1 MLGALLAIAAL
12 AGGGA
17 ALGSVHQRAASSAP
31 KPRAH
36 SGVWYCPHGGGSG
49 WHVDL
54 AVTNPG
60 SHPVSIRVTTSGE
73 KGTVATQGMTVSP
86 RAVVHV
92 PVKADTRGAASDV
105 EYFGG
110 WVGVSWA
117 AQAGGA
123 ESGIAAEPCT
133 RSLGRTWFMPDGTT
147 LRGQDAWVVVMN
159 PTAVPAIFSL
169 SLHTPDETI
178 LPGDWSD
185 FVLEARRSAAFFLN
199 SKKLATEP
207 VAAEIE
213 VRSGRVAAASLGA
226 SAGGGI
232 RAALGITAPEHDA
245 FLPGS
250 PGSSRSELVVVDA
263 GTRRATYAGKV
274 ETSRGA
280 QAIGQLRGET
290 LQPGQARTYDLT
302 TQPDAA
308 IDVALTSGDGLALAR
323 RSLGP
328 SSDAGSSAGAAAG
341 PAWVLAAG
349 TFSRDDGWRLDL
361 ADPGPDVALVEVWLV
376 SPRGAAQKP
385 SVRTLRVGAGQTRSV
400 GSDFT
405 AQAPLGSVVVVALRG
420 VVVPLAASSTR
431 GGGYATS
438 VGVPI
443 PGRWVPSR
451 PS

>member
-1 MLGALLAIAAL
+1 
-12 AGGGA
+12 
-17 ALGSVHQRAASSAP
+17 
-31 KPRAH
+31 
-36 SGVWYCPHGGGSG
+36 
-49 WHVDL
+49 
-54 AVTNPG
+54 
-60 SHPVSIRVTTSGE
+60 
-73 KGTVATQGMTVSP
+73 
-86 RAVVHV
+86 
-92 PVKADTRGAASDV
+92 
-105 EYFGG
+105 
-110 WVGVSWA
+110 
-117 AQAGGA
+117 
-123 ESGIAAEPCT
+123 
-133 RSLGRTWFMPDGTT
+133 
-147 LRGQDAWVVVMN
+147 
-159 PTAVPAIFSL
+159 
-169 SLHTPDETI
+169 
-178 LPGDWSD
+178 
-185 FVLEARRSAAFFLN
+185 
-199 SKKLATEP
+199 
-207 VAAEIE
+207 
-213 VRSGRVAAASLGA
+213 
-226 SAGGGI
+226 
-232 RAALGITAPEHDA
+232 
-245 FLPGS
+245 
-250 PGSSRSELVVVDA
+250 VVDA